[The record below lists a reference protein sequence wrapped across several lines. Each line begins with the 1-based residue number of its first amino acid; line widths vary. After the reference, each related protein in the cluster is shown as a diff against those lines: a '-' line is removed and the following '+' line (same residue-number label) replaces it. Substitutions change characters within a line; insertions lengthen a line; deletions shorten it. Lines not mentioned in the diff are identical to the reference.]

1 MSDLSRKLSS
11 NHKKFDVSKPKNG
24 STSINR
30 QTEKTKTNE
39 NSFSIYSSQSTN
51 SSSSSS
57 GTVSSDSYLAIYERR
72 KTAEQ
77 PTLCAKQAQER
88 LHRTLKLLEK
98 SFELEKQRIVNEVME
113 AENKAEL
120 AKLETHFDGILLNQ
134 TSNAP
139 IKMNEDCSN
148 KYHLHDKINV
158 THNQVNNNNIKK
170 HNLNETYQM
179 NNLTDYINQNKNLTE
194 INST

>member
-1 MSDLSRKLSS
+1 
-11 NHKKFDVSKPKNG
+11 
-24 STSINR
+24 
-30 QTEKTKTNE
+30 
-39 NSFSIYSSQSTN
+39 
-51 SSSSSS
+51 
-57 GTVSSDSYLAIYERR
+57 
-72 KTAEQ
+72 
-77 PTLCAKQAQER
+77 
-88 LHRTLKLLEK
+88 
-98 SFELEKQRIVNEVME
+98 ME
-113 AENKAEL
+113 AENKAAL

-194 INST
+194 INSTWPDKIDFSLESNHHHWYSVLQNNDLIDKFIDELIEGKETKQGLF